1 MWMKEG
7 SFYQDRLG
15 RETALKT
22 ETLPIG
28 FGLLTRVSQSK
39 QQSNSSSSSS
49 VGLFSTASASS
60 SSIGSLGQQQ
70 QQQQPR
76 GSGTCSSSSCSSS
89 SSSSRV
95 GLTGSPRRDN
105 MQEND
110 TIRSLGRPHSVW
122 NRNGVPFLL
131 VFPVHCFM

>member
-39 QQSNSSSSSS
+39 QHSSSSSSSSSS
-49 VGLFSTASASS
+49 VGLFSTATASS
-60 SSIGSLGQQQ
+60 SSIGLGQQQ

-76 GSGTCSSSSCSSS
+76 GSGTCSSSSSS

-122 NRNGVPFLL
+122 NRNGVLFLL
-131 VFPVHCFM
+131 FFSVHCFM